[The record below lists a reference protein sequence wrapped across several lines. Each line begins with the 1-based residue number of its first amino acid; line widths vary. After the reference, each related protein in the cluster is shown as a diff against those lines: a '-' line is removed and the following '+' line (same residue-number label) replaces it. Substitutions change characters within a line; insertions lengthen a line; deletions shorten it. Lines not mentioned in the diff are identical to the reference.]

1 MSFESRFGQAA
12 DAYQTFRPD
21 YPPEIFRRI
30 LAWIPA
36 DEPRQKSR
44 DAQTER
50 YCAIDLG
57 AGTGKASREL
67 AKSCREVIAIEPDPL
82 MVEKLREAAP
92 GATIIQITAAE
103 YEREPSSADLINFAQ
118 SLHWMDI
125 PRVLEKGIGWLRNGG
140 ILAVYGFGLPEAVEP
155 VREIVRLELR
165 EHWSPYRD
173 ERLRRKHF
181 PQCMVYEQ
189 AGVRVVEDVELSHS
203 CKMTPAEF
211 AGFWRSTS
219 YGGAYGRSL
228 EDPEVYWQDLESRF
242 RTAWKED
249 KIPVDFK
256 PYLLIAGK
264 EQ

>member
-21 YPPEIFRRI
+21 YPAEIFQRI

-36 DEPRQKSR
+36 DA
-44 DAQTER
+44 DAR
-50 YCAIDLG
+50 NCAIDLG

-67 AKSCREVIAIEPDPL
+67 VKSFREVIAIEPDPL
-82 MVEKLREAAP
+82 MVEKLRGAAP
-92 GATIIQITAAE
+92 GATITQITAEE
-103 YEREPSSADLINFAQ
+103 YKREQSSADLINFAQ

-125 PRVLEKGIGWLRNGG
+125 SRVLEKGIGWLRTGG
-140 ILAVYGFGLPEAVEP
+140 ILAVYGFGLPQAVEP
-155 VREIVRLELR
+155 VREIVRFELR
-165 EHWSPYRD
+165 EHWSSYRD

-181 PQCMVYEQ
+181 PQCLVHEQ
-189 AGVRVVEDVELSHS
+189 TGIRVVEDVELSHS
-203 CKMTPAEF
+203 CEMTSAEF

-219 YGGAYGRSL
+219 YGGAYGRAL
-228 EDPEVYWQDLESRF
+228 ADPEVYWQDLESRF
-242 RTAWKED
+242 RKAVKED

-256 PYLLIAGK
+256 PYLLVARK

>member
-12 DAYQTFRPD
+12 DAYQTFRPN
-21 YPPEIFRRI
+21 YPAEIFRRM

-36 DEPRQKSR
+36 DRR
-44 DAQTER
+44 N
-50 YCAIDLG
+50 CAIDLG
-57 AGTGKASREL
+57 AGTGKATREL
-67 AKSCREVIAIEPDPL
+67 ARSFREVIAIEPDPL
-82 MVEKLREAAP
+82 MVEKLREAVPRA
-92 GATIIQITAAE
+92 AIIQITAEE
-103 YEREPSSADLINFAQ
+103 YEREQSNTDLINFAQ

-125 PRVLEKGIGWLRNGG
+125 PRVLEKCSGWLRTGG

-181 PQCMVYEQ
+181 PQCLVHEQ
-189 AGVRVVEDVELSHS
+189 KGIRVLEDQELSHS

-219 YGGAYGRSL
+219 YGGAYGRAL
-228 EDPEVYWQDLESRF
+228 AAPEVYWQYLETRF
-242 RTAWKED
+242 RTAWKEA

-256 PYLLIAGK
+256 PYLLIARK

>member
-21 YPPEIFRRI
+21 YPAEIFQRI

-36 DEPRQKSR
+36 DIRNR
-44 DAQTER
+44 
-50 YCAIDLG
+50 AIDLG

-67 AKSCREVIAIEPDPL
+67 AKSFREVIAIEPDPL
-82 MVEKLREAAP
+82 MVERLRETAP
-92 GATIIQITAAE
+92 EATIIQTTAE
-103 YEREPSSADLINFAQ
+103 KYKGEQYSADLINFAQ

-125 PRVLEKGIGWLRNGG
+125 LRVLEKGIGWLRTGG

-155 VREIVRLELR
+155 VREIVRFELR
-165 EHWSPYRD
+165 ERWSHYRD

-181 PQCMVYEQ
+181 PQCIVHEQ
-189 AGVRVVEDVELSHS
+189 TGIHVMEDVELSYS
-203 CKMTPAEF
+203 CEMTSAEF

-219 YGGAYGRSL
+219 YGGAYGRAL
-228 EDPEVYWQDLESRF
+228 DDPEGYWQDLESRF
-242 RTAWKED
+242 RAAVKED

-256 PYLLIAGK
+256 PYLLIARK

>member
-21 YPPEIFRRI
+21 YPAEIFQRI
-30 LAWIPA
+30 LEWIPA
-36 DEPRQKSR
+36 DARN
-44 DAQTER
+44 
-50 YCAIDLG
+50 CAIDLG

-67 AKSCREVIAIEPDPL
+67 VKSFREVIAIEPDPL

-92 GATIIQITAAE
+92 EATIIQTTAEE
-103 YEREPSSADLINFAQ
+103 YEGQQDSADLVNFAQ

-125 PRVLEKGIGWLRNGG
+125 PRVLEKCIGWLRTGG

-165 EHWSPYRD
+165 EHWSDYRD

-181 PQCMVYEQ
+181 PQCIVHEQ
-189 AGVRVVEDVELSHS
+189 TGIRVVEDVEPSYS
-203 CKMTPAEF
+203 CEMTPADF

-219 YGGAYGRSL
+219 YGGAYGRAL
-228 EDPEVYWQDLESRF
+228 DDPEDYWQDLESRF
-242 RTAWKED
+242 RTAVKED

-256 PYLLIAGK
+256 PYLLIARK

>member
-21 YPPEIFRRI
+21 YPAEIFQRI

-36 DEPRQKSR
+36 DRSN
-44 DAQTER
+44 
-50 YCAIDLG
+50 CAIDFG

-67 AKSCREVIAIEPDPL
+67 AKSFREVIAIEPDPL
-82 MVEKLREAAP
+82 MVEKLCEAAP
-92 GATIIQITAAE
+92 GATIIQITAEE
-103 YEREPSSADLINFAQ
+103 YEREQSSADLINFAQ

-125 PRVLEKGIGWLRNGG
+125 PLVLEKGIGWLRTEG

-165 EHWSPYRD
+165 EHWSRYRD

-181 PQCMVYEQ
+181 PQCMVHEQ
-189 AGVRVVEDVELSHS
+189 TGVRVVEDVELSHS

-228 EDPEVYWQDLESRF
+228 KEPEVYWQDLESRF

-256 PYLLIAGK
+256 PYLLIARK
-264 EQ
+264 ER

>member
-12 DAYQTFRPD
+12 NAYQTFRPD
-21 YPPEIFRRI
+21 YPAEIFQRI
-30 LAWIPA
+30 LAWIPG
-36 DEPRQKSR
+36 
-44 DAQTER
+44 DAR
-50 YCAIDLG
+50 NCAIDLG

-67 AKSCREVIAIEPDPL
+67 AKSFLEVIAIEPDPL
-82 MVEKLREAAP
+82 MVEKLCEAAP
-92 GATIIQITAAE
+92 EATIIQTTAEE
-103 YEREPSSADLINFAQ
+103 YEGEQSSADLINFAQ

-125 PRVLEKGIGWLRNGG
+125 PRVLEKSIGWLRNGG

-165 EHWSPYRD
+165 EHWSAYRD

-181 PQCMVYEQ
+181 PQCLVHEQ
-189 AGVRVVEDVELSHS
+189 TGIRVAEDVELSHS
-203 CKMTPAEF
+203 CKMTPGEF

-219 YGGAYGRSL
+219 YGGAYGRAL
-228 EDPEVYWQDLESRF
+228 GDPEAYWQDLESRF
-242 RTAWKED
+242 RAAWKED

-256 PYLLIAGK
+256 PYLLIARK

>member
-12 DAYQTFRPD
+12 NAYQTFRPD
-21 YPPEIFRRI
+21 YPAEIFQRI
-30 LAWIPA
+30 LAWIPG
-36 DEPRQKSR
+36 EGRN
-44 DAQTER
+44 
-50 YCAIDLG
+50 CAIDLG

-67 AKSCREVIAIEPDPL
+67 TKSFREVIAIEPDPL

-92 GATIIQITAAE
+92 AATIIQTTAEE
-103 YEREPSSADLINFAQ
+103 YEGEQGSADLINFAQ

-125 PRVLEKGIGWLRNGG
+125 PRVLEKCIGWLRSGG
-140 ILAVYGFGLPEAVEP
+140 ILAVYGFSLPEAVGP

-165 EHWSPYRD
+165 EHWSRYRD

-181 PQCMVYEQ
+181 PQYLVYEQ
-189 AGVRVVEDVELSHS
+189 PGIRVVEDVELSHS

-219 YGGAYGRSL
+219 YGGAYGRAL
-228 EDPEVYWQDLESRF
+228 DEPEAYWQDLESRF
-242 RTAWKED
+242 RATWKGD
-249 KIPVDFK
+249 KIPVNFK
-256 PYLLIAGK
+256 PYLLIARK

>member
-21 YPPEIFRRI
+21 YPAEIFQRI

-36 DEPRQKSR
+36 DSR
-44 DAQTER
+44 NR
-50 YCAIDLG
+50 AIDLG

-67 AKSCREVIAIEPDPL
+67 EKSFREVIAIEPDPL

-92 GATIIQITAAE
+92 EATIIQTTAEE
-103 YEREPSSADLINFAQ
+103 YGGEQDSADLINFAQ

-125 PRVLEKGIGWLRNGG
+125 PRVLEKCIGWLRTGG

-155 VREIVRLELR
+155 VREIVLFELR
-165 EHWSPYRD
+165 EHWGHYRD

-181 PQCMVYEQ
+181 PQCIVHEQ
-189 AGVRVVEDVELSHS
+189 TGIRVVEDVELSHS

-219 YGGAYGRSL
+219 YGGAFGRAFD
-228 EDPEVYWQDLESRF
+228 DPEVYWQDLESRF

-249 KIPVDFK
+249 KISVDF
-256 PYLLIAGK
+256 
-264 EQ
+264 

>member
-12 DAYQTFRPD
+12 NAYQTFRPD
-21 YPPEIFRRI
+21 YPAEIFQRI
-30 LAWIPA
+30 LAWIPG
-36 DEPRQKSR
+36 
-44 DAQTER
+44 DAR
-50 YCAIDLG
+50 NCAIDLG

-67 AKSCREVIAIEPDPL
+67 AKSFLEVIAIEPDPL

-92 GATIIQITAAE
+92 GATITQITAEE
-103 YEREPSSADLINFAQ
+103 YEREQSSADLINFAQ

-125 PRVLEKGIGWLRNGG
+125 PRVLEKCIGWLRTGG

-165 EHWSPYRD
+165 EHWSSYRD

-181 PQCMVYEQ
+181 PQCLVHEQ
-189 AGVRVVEDVELSHS
+189 TDIRVVEDVELSHS
-203 CKMTPAEF
+203 RKMTPAEF

-219 YGGAYGRSL
+219 YGGAYGRAL
-228 EDPEVYWQDLESRF
+228 DDPEVYWQDLESRF
-242 RTAWKED
+242 RGAWKED

-256 PYLLIAGK
+256 PYLLIARK

>member
-21 YPPEIFRRI
+21 YPAEIFQRI

-36 DEPRQKSR
+36 DKRN
-44 DAQTER
+44 
-50 YCAIDLG
+50 CAIGLG
-57 AGTGKASREL
+57 AGTGKAAREL
-67 AKSCREVIAIEPDPL
+67 TKSFREVIAIEPDPL

-92 GATIIQITAAE
+92 QATVIQNTAE
-103 YEREPSSADLINFAQ
+103 DFERGQSSADLINFAQ

-125 PRVLEKGIGWLRNGG
+125 PRVLEKGSGWLRTGG
-140 ILAVYGFGLPEAVEP
+140 ILAIYGFGLPEAVEP

-165 EHWSPYRD
+165 EHWGAYRD

-181 PQCMVYEQ
+181 PQCLVHEQ
-189 AGVRVVEDVELSHS
+189 PGIRVMEDEELSHS

-219 YGGAYGRSL
+219 YGGAYGRAL
-228 EDPEVYWQDLESRF
+228 ADPEVYWQDLESRF
-242 RTAWKED
+242 RTAWKEAN
-249 KIPVDFK
+249 IPVHFK
-256 PYLLIAGK
+256 PYLLIARK